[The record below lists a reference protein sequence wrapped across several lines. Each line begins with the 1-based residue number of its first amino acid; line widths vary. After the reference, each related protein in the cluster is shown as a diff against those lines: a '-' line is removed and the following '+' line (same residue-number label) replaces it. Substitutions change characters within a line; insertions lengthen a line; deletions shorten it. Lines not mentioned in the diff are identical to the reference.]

1 MNSGINPQ
9 PVNVYVLGRAPADRR
24 RRVRCQPRGESA
36 SAMSVASSK
45 ELEAK
50 SVKEEGEW
58 RGGGGGGGG
67 VERRQ
72 REKSRRRFAA
82 IAALCALLLLIG
94 TALVLVLLLLPEYLC
109 QTDILKRMTSLPD
122 KPRFDSG
129 GDMLDYLVEQGVLQ
143 TRDGLY
149 VGWAHAANNKEEMNA
164 ALGNKVMVLE
174 ADVNI
179 EGLGTASETG
189 RPIMA
194 HPPDVTS
201 DNSLSDWLSAVL
213 KSNKGIK
220 LDFKSLKALGPS
232 LDILLER
239 VARAPLDRP
248 IWLNADIIRGPNV
261 PAFVDPIDAT
271 GFLSLITERF
281 PNVTLSPGWL
291 VAFVPALGLNAT
303 YTAAMV
309 RDMHGLVAALPQR
322 VTFPVRAPLL
332 RRAWTHFRWLLD
344 QSDRFS
350 LTLWQ
355 GKSDVI
361 ALEDML
367 FVRDGTDPTEVYY
380 DIYDPLL
387 SELRDADKNA
397 ERPKL
402 FHTAVSLLRYFGTR
416 DGLDVL
422 WHQEPSSLGRG
433 TGGMLV
439 LNVLLG
445 PGDAV
450 VPKNP
455 CSCPR
460 LDDFVRCLL
469 FCPPTYKILVTQAA
483 GSQKTALFLR
493 ILSRDALR
501 PTLQVLRDR
510 ARPLARPVWLSA
522 TVAPGGGGGAAGV
535 LGATELLSA
544 VADIFPDVTLAP
556 AWPEA
561 DVAATSAVVGGGGQ
575 RYGEASLAAMRDAFA
590 EVTQPVSYQLDAAG
604 GELARGGYRL
614 ARSLLLDG
622 TPTRSVTISVPSYE
636 EAFEVLTKVRNHFPA
651 SAVFYNVSPD
661 THNKFAISVFSS

>member
-1 MNSGINPQ
+1 
-9 PVNVYVLGRAPADRR
+9 
-24 RRVRCQPRGESA
+24 
-36 SAMSVASSK
+36 
-45 ELEAK
+45 
-50 SVKEEGEW
+50 
-58 RGGGGGGGG
+58 
-67 VERRQ
+67 
-72 REKSRRRFAA
+72 
-82 IAALCALLLLIG
+82 
-94 TALVLVLLLLPEYLC
+94 
-109 QTDILKRMTSLPD
+109 
-122 KPRFDSG
+122 
-129 GDMLDYLVEQGVLQ
+129 DMLDYLVERGVLQ

-164 ALGNKVMVLE
+164 ALGNSEVMVLE

-220 LDFKSLKALGPS
+220 LDFKSLEALGPS

-239 VARAPLDRP
+239 VAQAPLDRP

-271 GFLSLITERF
+271 GFLSLITKHF

-291 VAFVPALGLNAT
+291 VAFVPALGLNET

-309 RDMHGLVAALPQR
+309 REMHGLVAALPQR

-402 FHTAVSLLRYFGTR
+402 FHTGVSLLRYFGTR

-422 WHQEPSSLGRG
+422 WHQEPSSLEVPATECLSELTSVPVTAPESCNPHHLESPRSR
-433 TGGMLV
+433 TEESI
-439 LNVLLG
+439 LL
-445 PGDAV
+445 
-450 VPKNP
+450 
-455 CSCPR
+455 
-460 LDDFVRCLL
+460 
-469 FCPPTYKILVTQAA
+469 PTAA

-510 ARPLARPVWLSA
+510 ARPLTRPVWLSA

-535 LGATELLSA
+535 LGAAELLSA
-544 VADIFPDVTLAP
+544 VAEIFPDVTLAP
-556 AWPEA
+556 AWPEP
-561 DVAATSAVVGGGGQ
+561 DVAAAAASAVVGGGAE

-590 EVTQPVSYQLDAAG
+590 DVTQPVSYQLDA
-604 GELARGGYRL
+604 
-614 ARSLLLDG
+614 
-622 TPTRSVTISVPSYE
+622 
-636 EAFEVLTKVRNHFPA
+636 
-651 SAVFYNVSPD
+651 
-661 THNKFAISVFSS
+661 

>member
-1 MNSGINPQ
+1 
-9 PVNVYVLGRAPADRR
+9 
-24 RRVRCQPRGESA
+24 
-36 SAMSVASSK
+36 MSVASSK
-45 ELEAK
+45 ELEAE

-82 IAALCALLLLIG
+82 IAALCALLLIG
-94 TALVLVLLLLPEYLC
+94 TALVLVLLL
-109 QTDILKRMTSLPD
+109 LPD

-129 GDMLDYLVEQGVLQ
+129 GDMLDYLVERGVLQ

-164 ALGNKVMVLE
+164 ALGNREVMVLE

-387 SELRDADKNA
+387 SELRDAD
-397 ERPKL
+397 
-402 FHTAVSLLRYFGTR
+402 S
-416 DGLDVL
+416 
-422 WHQEPSSLGRG
+422 RG

-445 PGDAV
+445 PGDAGGDRATA
-450 VPKNP
+450 VPRAVFGSANSNADSAAAP
-455 CSCPR
+455 ITLSGY
-460 LDDFVRCLL
+460 LDYIDTL
-469 FCPPTYKILVTQAA
+469 AA

>member
-1 MNSGINPQ
+1 
-9 PVNVYVLGRAPADRR
+9 
-24 RRVRCQPRGESA
+24 
-36 SAMSVASSK
+36 MSVASSK

-50 SVKEEGEW
+50 SVEEEEEGGEW

-72 REKSRRRFAA
+72 REKSRRLLAA
-82 IAALCALLLLIG
+82 IAALGALLLLIG
-94 TALVLVLLLLPEYLC
+94 TALALVLLLLP
-109 QTDILKRMTSLPD
+109 DNSS

-129 GDMLDYLVEQGVLQ
+129 GDMLDYLVERGVLQ

-164 ALGNKVMVLE
+164 ALGNSEVMVLE

-220 LDFKSLKALGPS
+220 LDFKSLEALGPS

-239 VARAPLDRP
+239 VAQAPLDRP

-271 GFLSLITERF
+271 GFLSLITKHF

-291 VAFVPALGLNAT
+291 VAFVPALGLNET

-309 RDMHGLVAALPQR
+309 REMHGLVAALPQR

-402 FHTAVSLLRYFGTR
+402 FHTGVSLLRYFGTR

-433 TGGMLV
+433 PGGMLV

-445 PGDAV
+445 PGDAAGDRATA
-450 VPKNP
+450 VPRAVFGSADSNADSAAAP
-455 CSCPR
+455 ITLSGY
-460 LDDFVRCLL
+460 LDNIDTL
-469 FCPPTYKILVTQAA
+469 AA

-510 ARPLARPVWLSA
+510 ARPLTRPVWLSA
-522 TVAPGGGGGAAGV
+522 AVAPGGGGGGAAGV
-535 LGATELLSA
+535 LGAAELLSA
-544 VADIFPDVTLAP
+544 VAEIFPDVTLAP
-556 AWPEA
+556 AWPEP
-561 DVAATSAVVGGGGQ
+561 DVAAAAASAVVGGGGE

-590 EVTQPVSYQLDAAG
+590 DVTQPVSYQLDAAG

-661 THNKFAISVFSS
+661 AHNKFAISVFSS